1 MAFQLDSWLRSSLAL
16 AVLIIA
22 GYAGNYFNL
31 PLFFGVDF
39 LFGSIAVL
47 LVVCLYGIGWGT
59 IAALI
64 AGSHTFLLWG
74 HPYAAIILTIEGF
87 LVGWWLR
94 RKGKNLLLLDGF
106 YWVFI
111 GMPLVW
117 LFYSGFM
124 GVPAEAVLLAML
136 KQGINGIFNALVAS
150 LLLTH
155 LPVQNW
161 VARPKAFKIL
171 SLQQTLFNLLVACV
185 FFPTLTLMV
194 LHSRS
199 ALSNIE
205 TTIQAN
211 LEHTSTDLVVELR
224 LWHQQSLNALKQ
236 LAEVA
241 GRSDMTPSQLLQQS
255 TELIQ
260 RSFPS
265 LHHLFVV
272 NETGKAIAS
281 YPTKNKTIADGI
293 DWKAF
298 SLTKQVITTD
308 VLSQGEGIS
317 SPMLIQSVPITR
329 NNRFLGSVASE
340 LDLRFVEQLLKSFI
354 HYPQELEITLLDR
367 QERVIFSTRSG
378 LTTRQAFDRSKG
390 GEIRSLNAKVYQ
402 WLPLKKMPSMI
413 RWKNSFYVQKMP
425 AGDNLPLTVIVE
437 APTKPHFSYLQNLY
451 IKSLASVLLIAV
463 LALIL
468 ANIISRW
475 LATPIWK
482 LAEVTTDLPDKL
494 LDQKAIAWPS
504 SWVKEM
510 NVLVRNFK
518 FMAGTLE
525 QKFQE
530 IQSANEQLE
539 QRVQERTQELSTA
552 NRELE
557 AEVTERKRVAEALQ
571 ESEALSTEQAKKLEK
586 ALHELQ
592 HTQAQLVQTEKMSS
606 LGQLVAGV
614 AHEINNPVSFIY
626 GNLIHAQGYIQDLL
640 ELVQL
645 YQQQYTNPTL
655 AIQAEIEAIELE
667 FMKEDLPNLLNSMQV
682 GAERIKEIVKSLRNF
697 SRADESEMKEVDIHE
712 GIDSTLMILRNR
724 LKATPEHLS
733 IEVIKEYGNLPL
745 VECYPGQLNQ
755 VFMNI
760 LVNAIDSLEEQI
772 SRTKWENK
780 SCLTSLPWIRIRTE
794 VVEGDWVAIHI
805 ADNGLGIRKELSSKL
820 FDPFFTTKPV
830 GKGTGLGLSISYQIV
845 VERHGGKLYVISEP
859 EPGAEFIIKIPIR
872 QPTPQARAC

>member
-1 MAFQLDSWLRSSLAL
+1 
-16 AVLIIA
+16 
-22 GYAGNYFNL
+22 
-31 PLFFGVDF
+31 
-39 LFGSIAVL
+39 
-47 LVVCLYGIGWGT
+47 
-59 IAALI
+59 
-64 AGSHTFLLWG
+64 
-74 HPYAAIILTIEGF
+74 
-87 LVGWWLR
+87 
-94 RKGKNLLLLDGF
+94 
-106 YWVFI
+106 
-111 GMPLVW
+111 
-117 LFYSGFM
+117 
-124 GVPAEAVLLAML
+124 
-136 KQGINGIFNALVAS
+136 
-150 LLLTH
+150 
-155 LPVQNW
+155 
-161 VARPKAFKIL
+161 
-171 SLQQTLFNLLVACV
+171 
-185 FFPTLTLMV
+185 
-194 LHSRS
+194 
-199 ALSNIE
+199 
-205 TTIQAN
+205 
-211 LEHTSTDLVVELR
+211 
-224 LWHQQSLNALKQ
+224 
-236 LAEVA
+236 
-241 GRSDMTPSQLLQQS
+241 
-255 TELIQ
+255 
-260 RSFPS
+260 
-265 LHHLFVV
+265 
-272 NETGKAIAS
+272 
-281 YPTKNKTIADGI
+281 
-293 DWKAF
+293 
-298 SLTKQVITTD
+298 
-308 VLSQGEGIS
+308 
-317 SPMLIQSVPITR
+317 
-329 NNRFLGSVASE
+329 
-340 LDLRFVEQLLKSFI
+340 
-354 HYPQELEITLLDR
+354 
-367 QERVIFSTRSG
+367 
-378 LTTRQAFDRSKG
+378 
-390 GEIRSLNAKVYQ
+390 
-402 WLPLKKMPSMI
+402 
-413 RWKNSFYVQKMP
+413 
-425 AGDNLPLTVIVE
+425 
-437 APTKPHFSYLQNLY
+437 
-451 IKSLASVLLIAV
+451 
-463 LALIL
+463 
-468 ANIISRW
+468 
-475 LATPIWK
+475 
-482 LAEVTTDLPDKL
+482 VTTDLPDKL

-645 YQQQYTNPTL
+645 YQQQYPNPTL

-760 LVNAIDSLEEQI
+760 LVNAIDSLEEHI

-780 SCLTSLPWIRIRTE
+780 SWLTSLPWIRIRTQ